1 MGVVRHDDIPVCD
14 FYIETEP
21 PVQHICGFADARL
34 EGDRLRLALRERIT
48 VQTACSDGKK
58 ETVVPYKMTTDCT
71 FNVGFKSNFRFDKL

>member
-21 PVQHICGFADARL
+21 PVQHVCGFADARL

-48 VQTACSDGKK
+48 VQRACSDGKK
-58 ETVVPYKMTTDCT
+58 ESFLIKMTTDCT
-71 FNVGFKSNFRFDKL
+71 LNAGFNSNCRFDKL